1 MKDPL
6 DDLLDVRLREE
17 TSYIDDDGFT
27 ALVMKKLPARPRSL
41 ETQRSVVI
49 FGAAILSAIV
59 AYFASGEG
67 MFMQQAFA
75 RLMLLPPLQLL
86 ILFVT
91 CGITMLLIGLWAALA
106 RTRSPEL

>member
-6 DDLLDVRLREE
+6 DDLLDARLREE
-17 TSYIDDDGFT
+17 TPYIDDDGF
-27 ALVMKKLPARPRSL
+27 AVRVLQRLPAQPRSM

-67 MFMQQAFA
+67 MFIHQAFA
-75 RLMLLPPLQLL
+75 RLMLLPPMQLL

-91 CGITMLLIGLWAALA
+91 CGITMLISGLWAALA
-106 RTRSPEL
+106 RTRSSVL